1 MVALEER
8 IETLAD
14 KIKRIYDQFGYE
26 TAIMAISMLKKSRAL
41 TQTSGFMTQI
51 EDEAAKLWEKA
62 VERCD
67 EVYKQAKK
75 TYDRGMQQIIN
86 ELGYYPESV
95 KQITQALCDKTT
107 GSMYN
112 QTRTIAE
119 TVQQDF
125 IQAADYAHMEIVY
138 GKKSVYDAVANAVS
152 DVLKDTSNAFSRVT
166 YPSGHS
172 DAIEVAMLRAARTG
186 GAQTAATVVE
196 RYCDD
201 SNIALVEVSAHYGA
215 RPEHAVWQGKVY
227 SLHGST
233 SKYPNLADA
242 TGYGTVTGLLGANC
256 MHLYYPFMEGSERTY
271 TDEQLREMQ
280 EEKLM
285 YQDKEVPTYELIQKQ
300 RAFERSIR
308 KQKQDILK
316 NEAAGSDVTADKIRL
331 KNTQNRLKRFLDDVG
346 FTRRPQREEV
356 YGWDRSHAAQVGAM
370 QAAQTRFNSALISV
384 GKTSTGIKIADIS
397 DHVYDRAKER
407 NVKAVDMT
415 SALTSPLKT
424 SIIRA
429 DKSQQF
435 IGEKATVV
443 INSETGKV
451 VTVWPTSSD
460 KAKKLKGDEKQ

>member
-1 MVALEER
+1 MDLENR

-75 TYDRGMQQIIN
+75 TYDSGMQQIIN

-138 GKKSVYDAVANAVS
+138 GKKSVYDAVAFAVS
-152 DVLKDTSNAFSRVT
+152 DVLKDTGNAFSRVT

-186 GAQTAATVVE
+186 GAQTAATVIE
-196 RYCDD
+196 RYCDE
-201 SNIALVEVSAHYGA
+201 SKIELVEVSAHYGA

-256 MHLYYPFMEGSERTY
+256 MHLYYPFPEGSERTY
-271 TDEQLREMQ
+271 TDEQLQEMQ
-280 EEKLM
+280 NEKLM

-346 FTRRPQREEV
+346 FTRRPQREQV
-356 YGWDRSHAAQVGAM
+356 YGWDRSHAAQVGAVKLLTN
-370 QAAQTRFNSALISV
+370 AA
-384 GKTSTGIKIADIS
+384 GKTIIKASKTNTSGTPNSITQTELKKGGITRDYYDKNGRWSKQITNNDHGNPKEHPYGEHGEHVHDIVWDEDGKNFIRKTRDLTDTERKENADI
-397 DHVYDRAKER
+397 
-407 NVKAVDMT
+407 
-415 SALTSPLKT
+415 L
-424 SIIRA
+424 
-429 DKSQQF
+429 
-435 IGEKATVV
+435 
-443 INSETGKV
+443 
-451 VTVWPTSSD
+451 
-460 KAKKLKGDEKQ
+460 

>member
-1 MVALEER
+1 
-8 IETLAD
+8 
-14 KIKRIYDQFGYE
+14 
-26 TAIMAISMLKKSRAL
+26 
-41 TQTSGFMTQI
+41 
-51 EDEAAKLWEKA
+51 
-62 VERCD
+62 
-67 EVYKQAKK
+67 
-75 TYDRGMQQIIN
+75 
-86 ELGYYPESV
+86 
-95 KQITQALCDKTT
+95 
-107 GSMYN
+107 MYN

-138 GKKSVYDAVANAVS
+138 GKKSVYDAVAFAVS
-152 DVLKDTSNAFSRVT
+152 AVLKDTGNAFSRVT
-166 YPSGHS
+166 YPTGHS
-172 DAIEVAMLRAARTG
+172 DAIEVAMLRTARTG

-196 RYCDD
+196 RYCDE

-256 MHLYYPFMEGSERTY
+256 MHLYYPFVEGSERTW

-280 EEKLM
+280 DEKLM

-370 QAAQTRFNSALISV
+370 QAAQTRFNSALTAV

-407 NVKAVDMT
+407 NVKAVDMS

-443 INSETGKV
+443 INSETGKI

-460 KAKKLKGDEKQ
+460 KVKKLKGDDKQ

>member
-1 MVALEER
+1 MVNIEDR

-41 TQTSGFMTQI
+41 TQSSGFMTQI

-75 TYDRGMQQIIN
+75 TYDSGIQEIIN
-86 ELGYYPESV
+86 ELGYYPDSV

-119 TVQQDF
+119 TVQKDF
-125 IQAADYAHMEIVY
+125 IQAADYAHMEVVY
-138 GKKSVYDAVANAVS
+138 GQKSVYDAVAFAVS

-172 DAIEVAMLRAARTG
+172 DAIEVAMLRATRTG
-186 GAQTAATVVE
+186 GAQTAATVIE
-196 RYCDD
+196 RYCDEG
-201 SNIALVEVSAHYGA
+201 NIALVEVSAHYGA
-215 RPEHAVWQGKVY
+215 RPEHAVWQGKIY

-256 MHLYYPFMEGSERTY
+256 MHLYYPFEEGSERTW

-280 EEKLM
+280 DEKLM

-300 RAFERSIR
+300 RAFERNIR
-308 KQKQDILK
+308 SKKKDIIK
-316 NEAAGSDVTADKIRL
+316 TEAAGGDAAQARQALQRTE
-331 KNTQNRLKRFLDDVG
+331 NRLDAFLKELD
-346 FTRRPQREEV
+346 FKRRPAREEV
-356 YGWDRSHAAQVGAM
+356 YGFD
-370 QAAQTRFNSALISV
+370 
-384 GKTSTGIKIADIS
+384 
-397 DHVYDRAKER
+397 
-407 NVKAVDMT
+407 
-415 SALTSPLKT
+415 
-424 SIIRA
+424 
-429 DKSQQF
+429 DK
-435 IGEKATVV
+435 KRR
-443 INSETGKV
+443 K
-451 VTVWPTSSD
+451 
-460 KAKKLKGDEKQ
+460 